1 MSQILIKRFPVIFKK
16 LAQNL
21 LSVRP
26 DKMTRRKKKT
36 RMAIAKYFTLH
47 TNIKRQMLISEVS
60 FLERKRSL
68 PFEISIYLFSKYE
81 D

>member
-1 MSQILIKRFPVIFKK
+1 MSQILVKK
-16 LAQNL
+16 LAQKL
-21 LSVRP
+21 LAVRP
-26 DKMTRRKKKT
+26 DKMTRKKTKT
-36 RMAIAKYFTLH
+36 RMAVAKYFTLH